1 MAAETETL
9 IHPEDLQTELGIK
22 KDAYYEDVK
31 FLKSLGYDIQTRKD
45 DDNRVM
51 LEPESADL
59 IRELRQHVTTT
70 GKREGFRAGELA
82 AVDVS
87 QPVAV
92 ETGLPGAQNGYAES
106 LIQRAQELT
115 AQRLM
120 TADLVVAELAEQMG
134 YDDLTPDQQAQ
145 VAKVQDVTYPKAN
158 PAAIALQLLQQF
170 RASRYQS
177 GVPQAQAG

>member
-9 IHPEDLQTELGIK
+9 IHPEDLQAELGIK

-45 DDNRVM
+45 DEKRTL

-59 IRELRQHVTTT
+59 IRELRQHVSAR

-82 AVDVS
+82 AVGMS
-87 QPVAV
+87 QPDAV
-92 ETGLPGAQNGYAES
+92 EADLSGGQNSYAES
-106 LIQRAQELT
+106 LIQRAQELA

-145 VAKVQDVTYPKAN
+145 VGQVKEATHPKAN
-158 PAAIALQLLQQF
+158 PAAIALQLLQQL
-170 RASRYQS
+170 RANRYQS